1 MAASTALAGLLPT
14 PVAYGDVYCCCC
26 CNPFPAFIAIPLPL
40 GFSSPKANLRPEFIA
55 LGDVFL
61 RSSELTELMTR
72 CVLLP
77 DDSLLAA
84 DCGREDD
91 EDEDAVV
98 DGGSSGD
105 AAG

>member
-1 MAASTALAGLLPT
+1 
-14 PVAYGDVYCCCC
+14 
-26 CNPFPAFIAIPLPL
+26 
-40 GFSSPKANLRPEFIA
+40 
-55 LGDVFL
+55 
-61 RSSELTELMTR
+61 MTS